1 MAPHNRG
8 RTRVLQ
14 DAQYG
19 SFESE
24 ATSRRSAAAHDFTL
38 KQQQKQKQQQGY
50 TAAAA
55 EAAAAAAEAAATTEL
70 RHTQLG
76 TTAKNDQRQ
85 THESDFAT
93 TTVLTEIP
101 RQSVCYAFVLAVR
114 TEACIL
120 ILFNFPC
127 ET

>member
-70 RHTQLG
+70 RYTQLG
-76 TTAKNDQRQ
+76 TTAKNDR
-85 THESDFAT
+85 
-93 TTVLTEIP
+93 
-101 RQSVCYAFVLAVR
+101 R
-114 TEACIL
+114 
-120 ILFNFPC
+120 
-127 ET
+127 